1 MGVSLTGEHE
11 KKNWKHVTAVLLGAV
26 FILLFALWFNR
37 ERGFYGPAYADDFK
51 LWNICMERTL
61 FEMVCTDRPITN
73 AASWLLFHLC
83 GTDYTL
89 YDWVL
94 RSLLVAI
101 AVQAYYVA
109 MRISKS
115 VLLGIGVGICTVV
128 TQFSDYIRTQAFGV
142 MEGLA
147 HLFAVF
153 VLYELFCVLNET
165 EFSWKRWIGA
175 GIFFFLA
182 ILTHERYMFLG
193 ASFVFVFLFRFWKN
207 GRPYFRTLIVPGVVL
222 GLGVGWRL
230 LQMGSSFLSA
240 QGSDVRDTFDLVG
253 FFERVWSAILYL
265 LGVNTGKHWFCW
277 TNWEQMPL
285 VAQNLSFIT
294 LFAALLLVVLGSV
307 LAFATQKGCTQKIVC
322 NILFLV
328 LYIGALVA
336 ISSSATRVELRWL
349 YVPYVAALILIVYVL
364 REGISGS
371 FEKIK
376 NCGVQLVAG
385 VLFLFYLAPYLSL
398 QTYYTESY
406 WQNYY
411 YVEWND
417 SKYVYTQLI
426 ENQNEKDI
434 WNKEEIWLVDRRLKK
449 ALPEEYLVV
458 YDPNLKDGVPRLHL
472 VRNLSEIPETVDEQN
487 SLVVYRQKRH
497 CEQNFR
503 LQPTQ
508 NDKVRSLL

>member
-11 KKNWKHVTAVLLGAV
+11 KKNWKYAAAVFLGAV
-26 FILLFALWFNR
+26 LILLFALWFNR
-37 ERGFYGPAYADDFK
+37 ERGFYGPAYADDFR
-51 LWNICMERTL
+51 LWSNCMERTF
-61 FEMVCTDRPITN
+61 FEMVCTARPITN

-83 GTDYTL
+83 GTDYIL

-128 TQFSDYIRTQAFGV
+128 TQFSDYIRTQAFGL
-142 MEGLA
+142 MEGLS

-165 EFSWKRWIGA
+165 DFSWKNWIGA
-175 GIFFFLA
+175 GIFTLLA
-182 ILTHERYMFLG
+182 ILTHERYMLLV
-193 ASFVFVFLFRFWKN
+193 ASFVFVFLLRFWES
-207 GRPYFRTLIVPGVVL
+207 GHPCFRMLVVPGVVL

-240 QGSDVRDTFDLVG
+240 QGSDVRDTFDWAG
-253 FFERVWSAILYL
+253 FFERVWTAILYL
-265 LGVNTGKHWFCW
+265 LGVNTGEHWFCW

-285 VAQNLSFIT
+285 VAQNLSCIT
-294 LFAALLLVVLGSV
+294 LLTALLLVVLGSV
-307 LAFATQKGCTQKIVC
+307 LAFATQKGCTKHIVC

-328 LYIGALVA
+328 LYIGALIA

-349 YVPYVAALILIVYVL
+349 YVPYVVALVLIVYVL

-376 NCGVQLVAG
+376 NWGVQLVVG
-385 VLFLFYLAPYLSL
+385 VLFVFYLAPYLSL
-398 QTYYTESY
+398 QTYYAESY

-411 YVEWND
+411 YMEWSD
-417 SKYVYTQLI
+417 SRYVYTRLI
-426 ENQNEKDI
+426 ENQTEKDI
-434 WNKEEIWLVDRRLKK
+434 WSKEDIWLVDRRLKD

-458 YDPNLKDGVPRLHL
+458 YDSNLKDGVPRLHL
-472 VRNLSEIPETVDEQN
+472 VRSSSEIPEAVDEQN
-487 SLVVYRQKRH
+487 SLVVYWQKRH
-497 CEQNFR
+497 CEHNFR

-508 NDKVRSLL
+508 NGKERSLL